1 MATLDISG
9 ALQAMVAG
17 NTPQAMMERNLAT
30 AMFSDRVTTVVDDA
44 LKKLEDT
51 TIRVRALEQ
60 DGKLTPE
67 QAQMII
73 DAREDQVTHARRF
86 AASYFAG

>member
-86 AASYFAG
+86 AANYFAG